1 MPALLMP
8 KHSWN
13 LQKKAEKPTKTKQ
26 VCALLRPPA
35 A

>member
-13 LQKKAEKPTKTKQ
+13 LQKKAQTSPPKQ

-35 A
+35 

>member
-13 LQKKAEKPTKTKQ
+13 LQKKAEKPTKQ